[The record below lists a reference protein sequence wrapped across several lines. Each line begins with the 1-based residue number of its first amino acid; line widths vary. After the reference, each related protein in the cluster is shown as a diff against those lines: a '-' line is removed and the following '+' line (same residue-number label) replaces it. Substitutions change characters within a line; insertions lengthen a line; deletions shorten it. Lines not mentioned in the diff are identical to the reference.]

1 MWNILIVLI
10 IAAIIWFFGGSALNN
25 INPTKQSSLKVPG
38 VSDNKPLGPHSTVES
53 LTAPV
58 QQQVDYARK
67 MQQIEQ
73 QKEQQNVS
81 NQ

>member
-10 IAAIIWFFGGSALNN
+10 IAVVIWFFGGSALNN
-25 INPTKQSSLKVPG
+25 INPTQQSSLKVPG
-38 VSDNKPLGPHSTVES
+38 VTDNKPLSPHSAVES
-53 LTAPV
+53 FTSPV

-67 MQQIEQ
+67 MQQQ
-73 QKEQQNVS
+73 EQQNAN